1 MPRRKPIPKQDREI
15 AARIKEFRVNWKC
28 TRPHLAAQIEVTPE
42 TLTRIENGRVPLK
55 YGIARKILSYLPINP
70 HWAATG
76 KGLPKGYIVLPSA
89 EELKVSE
96 NALFSDVFM
105 NVLLPSFKNEDV
117 DFQLAMLLRY
127 HRGLQMASLVR
138 KAFRDVPD
146 NQIGEFRKNLERFIF
161 GFLAKGPEDDPKIVL
176 QRQLWYKNSAR
187 FFESPNAEQPHV
199 TEETGD
205 ECGQNKSKDAL
216 DNMPG
221 ISDSVRVSKQ
231 IRSLP
236 ELMIALRER
245 TKLRGQKAALARE
258 LKVTRQ
264 AIDQWLSG
272 NAKPSAEI
280 TFELLKRVEQQER
293 QK

>member
-1 MPRRKPIPKQDREI
+1 M
-15 AARIKEFRVNWKC
+15 
-28 TRPHLAAQIEVTPE
+28 
-42 TLTRIENGRVPLK
+42 K